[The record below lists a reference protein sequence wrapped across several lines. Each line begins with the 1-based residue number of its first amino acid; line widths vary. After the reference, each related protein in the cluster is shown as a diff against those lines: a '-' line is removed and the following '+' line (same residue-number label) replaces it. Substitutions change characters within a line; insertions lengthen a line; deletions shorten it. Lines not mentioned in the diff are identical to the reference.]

1 MDKQNGLQVYEMRT
15 SSPVKRESL
24 LDKLINAAIDG
35 AALAA
40 LVVGLLV
47 IGAMYGYL
55 MAMW

>member
-1 MDKQNGLQVYEMRT
+1 MNELQVVNMRT
-15 SSPVKRESL
+15 SSPVTRENR
-24 LDKLINAAIDG
+24 LDKLINAVVDG

-55 MAMW
+55 IAMW